1 LRKAP
6 IYLSIIALV
15 LSAAM
20 IVVNYYKYSETTKII
35 EEQEQKIEMLKQEN
49 ATLVDDNFIMSQK
62 LEKENAE

>member
-1 LRKAP
+1 MRKAP